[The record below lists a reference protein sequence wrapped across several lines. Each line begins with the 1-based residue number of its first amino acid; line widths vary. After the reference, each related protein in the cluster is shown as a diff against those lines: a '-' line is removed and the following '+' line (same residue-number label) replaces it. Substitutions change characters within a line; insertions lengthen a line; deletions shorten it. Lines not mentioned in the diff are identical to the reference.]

1 MKRVILGVASL
12 LTLLCMLGLAQPDQS
27 AIKDDFQPST
37 LNQPGQQYPQVN
49 SQGYARFR
57 IIAPHAQSVSVSLGL
72 GGRGGTTLTQAAD
85 SSWVGT
91 TSGPLDKGFHYYHLT
106 IDGGVFNDPG
116 TLNFYGSTRWESGIE
131 IPAPDQDFYALKD
144 VPHGRVQQTL
154 FPSKNTN
161 TFRRAFVYTP
171 PDYDKDQTKR
181 YPVLYLQHGWGEDET
196 AWSNQGHAN
205 LIMDNLIAEG
215 ATKPFIIVM
224 TYGMTNDVKFGGLAS
239 FKIDPFQ
246 TLLVGELIPY
256 IDSNF
261 RTLSDQPHRAM
272 AGLSMGGMETKMIT
286 LANLDKF
293 SHICLLSGGSISLD
307 DVNKTPGFKEKV
319 RLVFVSFGSREL
331 GGDRGNRPS
340 AFGGDPKVNA
350 EALKAA
356 GINSVFFVSQETAH
370 EFLSWR
376 RSLHELAPLL
386 FKD

>member
-1 MKRVILGVASL
+1 
-12 LTLLCMLGLAQPDQS
+12 
-27 AIKDDFQPST
+27 
-37 LNQPGQQYPQVN
+37 
-49 SQGYARFR
+49 
-57 IIAPHAQSVSVSLGL
+57 
-72 GGRGGTTLTQAAD
+72 
-85 SSWVGT
+85 
-91 TSGPLDKGFHYYHLT
+91 
-106 IDGGVFNDPG
+106 
-116 TLNFYGSTRWESGIE
+116 
-131 IPAPDQDFYALKD
+131 
-144 VPHGRVQQTL
+144 
-154 FPSKNTN
+154 
-161 TFRRAFVYTP
+161 
-171 PDYDKDQTKR
+171 
-181 YPVLYLQHGWGEDET
+181 
-196 AWSNQGHAN
+196 
-205 LIMDNLIAEG
+205 
-215 ATKPFIIVM
+215 
-224 TYGMTNDVKFGGLAS
+224 
-239 FKIDPFQ
+239 
-246 TLLVGELIPY
+246 
-256 IDSNF
+256 
-261 RTLSDQPHRAM
+261 M